1 MDIFT
6 SFFTSGGPFGQRK
19 ISSPK
24 SSKPSKK
31 KNTLLHETNIT
42 KLDLPYKPMG
52 SPRENIK
59 NKKNKK

>member
-6 SFFTSGGPFGQRK
+6 SFFTSGGPFGKRK

-24 SSKPSKK
+24 SPNPSKK
-31 KNTLLHETNIT
+31 KRTLLHETNIT
-42 KLDLPYKPMG
+42 KLDLPYKPMS

-59 NKKNKK
+59 NNKK

>member
-6 SFFTSGGPFGQRK
+6 SFFTSGSPFGKRK
-19 ISSPK
+19 VSSPK
-24 SSKPSKK
+24 SPNPSKK

-52 SPRENIK
+52 SPREN
-59 NKKNKK
+59 KKNKK